1 MEITQNKVKYCLVNI
16 YSPNSDDQ
24 QFIENVF
31 LETLGRNRDD
41 YLIMAG
47 DWNAIIT

>member
-1 MEITQNKVKYCLVNI
+1 MTNN
-16 YSPNSDDQ
+16 
-24 QFIENVF
+24 

-47 DWNAIIT
+47 DWNAVLDNLDKMGGAGCRTARKQKLSESHK